1 VQNLAWTRKG
11 FAEEVLKV
19 RETDGSGQE
28 TVCSR
33 IAVNFVHVDIPPRR
47 MLQLRPNFGHE
58 GLFYRP
64 LRNVHQIFRKRMV
77 DVFELILI
85 SAATGCGSSKYVV
98 GHDR

>member
-1 VQNLAWTRKG
+1 M
-11 FAEEVLKV
+11 EVGKKL
-19 RETDGSGQE
+19 
-28 TVCSR
+28 
-33 IAVNFVHVDIPPRR
+33 FVLELPSILFTWIFMSNHNIPPRR